1 MTDLFKAKHAEI
13 ARALTNVAG
22 WRVIEHFQE
31 YSANYQKKR
40 DKASMAL
47 LKRKSEAVALR
58 KHVYDADQFLQ
69 FLRHVVRKES
79 KMGVCKR

>member
-1 MTDLFKAKHAEI
+1 
-13 ARALTNVAG
+13 
-22 WRVIEHFQE
+22 
-31 YSANYQKKR
+31 
-40 DKASMAL
+40 MAL

-69 FLRHVVRKES
+69 FLRRVVRKES